1 MKQDLRALFEKERD
15 QNRPSL
21 ADGHQERFAQ
31 LLEEKLP
38 QKKKS
43 SSFRYWMAAASVA
56 VLLGVAGLLYQPSSD
71 GSAGVVDVP
80 SQIEKGEGVPV
91 KEFEL
96 QEVAPEFKKIE
107 NFYLASLNIEL
118 ASLDVNDR
126 NREIVD
132 SFMKQLAGLDQEYQL
147 LNEELYQY
155 GANSQTLEAMVRNLQ
170 FRLELLL
177 QVKKRI
183 ENNKHKMKDRYE
195 DVRI

>member
-1 MKQDLRALFEKERD
+1 MKQDLRELFEKERG

-21 ADGHQERFAQ
+21 ADGHQERFAK

-38 QKKKS
+38 QKRKS
-43 SSFRYWMAAASVA
+43 RRFQYWLAAASVA
-56 VLLGVAGLLYQPSSD
+56 VLLGLGGVLFESS
-71 GSAGVVDVP
+71 SYKNSSVVDTSTWVEENKE
-80 SQIEKGEGVPV
+80 QPV

-132 SFMKQLAGLDQEYQL
+132 SFMKQLAGLDQEYQR

-177 QVKKRI
+177 QVKNRI

>member
-1 MKQDLRALFEKERD
+1 MKQDLRELFEKERNL
-15 QNRPSL
+15 NRPSL
-21 ADGHQERFAQ
+21 ADGHQDRFAK
-31 LLEEKLP
+31 LLDEKLP
-38 QKKKS
+38 QKKK
-43 SSFRYWMAAASVA
+43 FGRFKYWVAAASVA
-56 VLLGVAGLLYQPSSD
+56 VLLGVGGVFHFTFSNSGFA
-71 GSAGVVDVP
+71 VVDTPGKV
-80 SQIEKGEGVPV
+80 EKKQETPTKV
-91 KEFEL
+91 FEL

-132 SFMKQLAGLDQEYQL
+132 SFMKQLAGLDQEYQR

-170 FRLELLL
+170 FRLDLLL
-177 QVKKRI
+177 QVKERI
-183 ENNKHKMKDRYE
+183 ENNKLKMEDRYE

>member
-1 MKQDLRALFEKERD
+1 MKQDLRALFKKERD

-21 ADGHQERFAQ
+21 ADGHRERFAT

-38 QKKKS
+38 QNKKS
-43 SSFRYWMAAASVA
+43 GRFKYWIAAASVA
-56 VLLGVAGLLYQPSSD
+56 VLLGVAGFLYPPFSD

-80 SQIEKGEGVPV
+80 SPMEEGEGIPV

-132 SFMKQLAGLDQEYQL
+132 SFMKQLAGLDQEYQR
-147 LNEELYQY
+147 LNEELYQF

-177 QVKKRI
+177 QVKNRI
-183 ENNKHKMKDRYE
+183 ENNKQKMKDRYE